1 MRGLCTSVEH
11 WERCV
16 DLQRYHRQFL
26 LLQVGVEGQEKLAR
40 SRVLLVGCGALGSVI
55 AEQLVRAGV
64 GTLRLVDRDLVELS
78 NLQRQVLFDEQD
90 AAEQA
95 PKAVAAAR
103 RLARINSQVAIEPIV
118 ADVNPDNVERLAGV
132 ERGERSVDL
141 IIDGTDNVET
151 RYLLNDV
158 SVKHG
163 IPWIYGAAVGTEGR
177 CMAIRPGTTACLRCL
192 FREAPA
198 PAELPTCDTAGVLAS
213 ASSVVASI
221 QATHTLQIL
230 LGHEP
235 PALLTSFDI
244 WTGRFRTIST
254 AGARDPDCIT
264 CVRKH
269 FEFLDNRAVSRSA
282 SLCGRNA
289 IQVRPARD
297 IAMDLTALAQRL
309 STVGETERTPYL
321 LRCKLWE
328 PRDVRLTVFTDG
340 RAIVHGVIEPDRARA
355 IYARFIGN

>member
-1 MRGLCTSVEH
+1 
-11 WERCV
+11 V
-16 DLQRYHRQFL
+16 DLQRYHRQIL
-26 LLQVGVEGQEKLAR
+26 LPQVGVEGLEKLAR

-64 GTLRLVDRDLVELS
+64 GTLRLVDRDLVELT

-103 RLARINSQVAIEPIV
+103 RLARINSQVAIEPVV
-118 ADVNPDNVERLAGV
+118 ADVNPDNVERLTGV
-132 ERGERSVDL
+132 ERDQTPVNL

-158 SVKHG
+158 SAKHG

-177 CMAIRPGTTACLRCL
+177 CMAIRPGRTACLRCL
-192 FREAPA
+192 FREPPA

-213 ASSVVASI
+213 ASALVASL
-221 QATHTLQIL
+221 QVTHALQIL
-230 LGHEP
+230 LGQEP
-235 PALLTSFDI
+235 PAQFTSFDI

-254 AGARDPDCIT
+254 ADGSDPACVT
-264 CVRKH
+264 CVRRH

-282 SLCGRNA
+282 TLCGRNA
-289 IQVRPARD
+289 IQVRPARES
-297 IAMDLTALAQRL
+297 ALDLIALAQRL
-309 STVGETERTPYL
+309 SAAGETERTPYL

-328 PRDVRLTVFTDG
+328 PQDVRLTVFGDG
-340 RAIVHGVIEPDRARA
+340 RAIIHGVVEPDRARS

>member
-1 MRGLCTSVEH
+1 
-11 WERCV
+11 V
-16 DLQRYHRQFL
+16 DFHRYHRQL
-26 LLQVGVEGQEKLAR
+26 ILPQVGAEGQQKLAR

-64 GTLRLVDRDLVELS
+64 GRLRLVDRDLVELT

-95 PKAVAAAR
+95 PKAIAAAR

-118 ADVNPDNVERLAGV
+118 ADVNPDNVERLAGLAGN
-132 ERGERSVDL
+132 EPPVDVIL
-141 IIDGTDNVET
+141 DGTDNVET

-177 CMAIRPGTTACLRCL
+177 CVSVLPGKTACLRCL
-192 FREAPA
+192 FREPPA

-213 ASSVVASI
+213 AAAIVASI
-221 QATHTLQIL
+221 QVTHALAVL
-230 LGHEP
+230 LGREP
-235 PALLTSFDI
+235 PVELIAFDI
-244 WTGRFRTIST
+244 WAGRFRTIST
-254 AGARDPDCIT
+254 AQGRDPT
-264 CVRKH
+264 CATCAQRR
-269 FEFLDNRAVSRSA
+269 FEFLENRAIARSA

-289 IQVRPARD
+289 VQVRPAHD
-297 IAMDLTALAQRL
+297 AALDLAALAQRL
-309 STVGETERTPYL
+309 SAVGETQRTPYL
-321 LRCKLWE
+321 LRCILRE
-328 PRDVRLTVFTDG
+328 PRDVRLTVFGDG
-340 RAIVHGVIEPDRARA
+340 RAIVHGVSEPERARA